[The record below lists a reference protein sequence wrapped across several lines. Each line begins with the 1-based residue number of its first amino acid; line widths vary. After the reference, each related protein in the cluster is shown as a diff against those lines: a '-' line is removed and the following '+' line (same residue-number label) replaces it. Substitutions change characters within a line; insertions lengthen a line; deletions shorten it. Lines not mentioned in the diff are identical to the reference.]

1 MTLPGPNAAISLSQ
15 VNTEL
20 GVSPASTTI
29 SMNQA
34 NVRTLAGV
42 PTGQISMSNLWGK
55 SSTSPIT
62 SVVVS
67 KGPHSPPG
75 SVYSP
80 GSGSLGVC
88 PPADG
93 NFSQPA
99 NPILY
104 TCTYN
109 GGPGGAGPNSDAT
122 VLNWS
127 IANTCPGGSVATPAS
142 ITSTAA
148 PGTNVNSGSAGPPQF
163 ATQFTVTATAP
174 APLGSASG
182 SIKQDLRV
190 CLPID
195 TEISLLDGTKITLGE
210 VKVGQRVKA
219 VNPDTGEVF
228 EKEVTFLLRRGV
240 ASVLTHITFED
251 GVVIRPTPDHECWV
265 RRNGE
270 GFWTPSAEVRL
281 DDEMMAEDLIY
292 KKVKLVENVEYPE
305 GIEVGNFN
313 VADAHVYFGNGML
326 LHNTGI

>member
-20 GVSPASTTI
+20 GSPATTQI

-34 NVRTLAGV
+34 TVRTLAGV

-67 KGPHSPPG
+67 KGPHSPPA
-75 SVYSP
+75 SIYSP
-80 GSGSLGVC
+80 GSGSFGVC

-109 GGPGGAGPNSDAT
+109 GGPLGAGPNSDAT
-122 VLNWS
+122 GLNWS
-127 IANTCPGGSVATPAS
+127 IANTCPGGNVSTPAS
-142 ITSTAA
+142 ITSTSA
-148 PGTNVNSGSAGPPQF
+148 PGTNVNSGSTAPPTF
-163 ATQFTVTATAP
+163 VTQFTVTATAP

-190 CLPID
+190 CLPVD
-195 TEISLLDGTKITLGE
+195 TKISLADGSTIDLGD
-210 VKVGQRVKA
+210 VKAGQMVKA

-228 EKEVTFLLRRGV
+228 EKEVTFILRRGIAAELIHV
-240 ASVLTHITFED
+240 TLED
-251 GVVIRPTPDHECWV
+251 DAMVKPTPDHECWV

-270 GFWTPSAEVRL
+270 GLWVPAAEIKL
-281 DDEMMAEDLIY
+281 GDQMMVEDLSY
-292 KKVKLVENVEYPE
+292 KKVIAVERVGYPE

-313 VADAHVYFGNGML
+313 VADAHVYFGNKIL